1 MPDIRILGAGVA
13 GLCVATELVARGAS
27 VRIFDRIAESPGPHS
42 CSWWAGGMLAP
53 DCEGESS
60 EEPVT
65 RLGRTAANWW
75 EEHAGEVMRQ
85 GTLVVALER
94 DEGELR
100 RFARLSGGHDALD
113 DDGIA
118 ELEPELEGRFRRGLH
133 FRGEAHL
140 SPRAAMAGLAER
152 LRMSGVEIE
161 TDAPDADLPTV
172 DCRGFAARDVL
183 GDLRGVKG
191 EMVLVRCPDVDLARP
206 VRLLHPR
213 HPIYVVPRGDGVFM
227 IGATMIETD
236 GRSNASVRSV
246 LELLSAAYALSP
258 AFGEAELL
266 EVGADLRPAFADNL
280 PRIRRRGRTIFVN
293 GLYRHGFLLAPALAE
308 MTAELVLEG
317 RKPEIMD
324 EDIR

>member
-1 MPDIRILGAGVA
+1 MPDVQIVGAGVA

-65 RLGRTAANWW
+65 RLGRMAANWW
-75 EEHAGEVMRQ
+75 EGHSGEVTRH

-94 DEGELR
+94 DAGELK
-100 RFARLSGGHDALD
+100 RFAKLSAGHDALD

-133 FRGEAHL
+133 FRSEAHL
-140 SPRAAMAGLAER
+140 RPRAAMAGLAER

-161 TDAPDADLPTV
+161 TDAPDSDLPTI

-183 GDLRGVKG
+183 ADLRGVKG
-191 EMVLVRCPDVDLARP
+191 EMVLVHCPDVDLARP

-213 HPIYVVPRGDGVFM
+213 HPIYIVPRGDGVFM
-227 IGATMIETD
+227 VGATMIETD

>member
-1 MPDIRILGAGVA
+1 MAEIQIVGAGVA

-60 EEPVT
+60 EEAVT

-75 EEHAGEVMRQ
+75 DGHAGEVMRR
-85 GTLVVALER
+85 GTLVIALER

-100 RFARLSGGHDALD
+100 RFAKLAGGHDALD

-118 ELEPELEGRFRRGLH
+118 NLEPELEGRFRQGLH
-133 FRGEAHL
+133 FRSEAHL
-140 SPRAAMAGLAER
+140 SPRSAMAGLAER
-152 LRMSGVEIE
+152 LRTSGVEIE
-161 TDAPDADLPTV
+161 TDGPDADLPTI
-172 DCRGFAARDVL
+172 DCRGLAARDVL

-191 EMVLVRCPDVDLARP
+191 EMVLVHCPDAYLARP

-213 HPIYVVPRGDGVFM
+213 HPIYVVPRGNGVFM

-317 RKPEIMD
+317 KKPEIMD

>member
-1 MPDIRILGAGVA
+1 MPDVQVVGAGVA

-60 EEPVT
+60 EEPVA

-75 EEHAGEVMRQ
+75 ERHAGEVMRN

-94 DEGELR
+94 DEGELS

-113 DDGIA
+113 DDGIS

-133 FRGEAHL
+133 FRSEAHL

-152 LRMSGVEIE
+152 LRRSGVKVE
-161 TDAPDADLPTV
+161 TEAPDTDLTTI
-172 DCRGFAARDVL
+172 DCRGLSARDVL

-191 EMVLVRCPDVDLARP
+191 EMALVRCPDVDLARP

-246 LELLSAAYALSP
+246 LELLSAAFALSP

-293 GLYRHGFLLAPALAE
+293 GLFRHGFLLAPAIAE